1 MEFEMEARAEPKP
14 PVRRSRGRL
23 AIVIVVSVAV
33 FLVAIGLFT
42 RFSSKAALRDRAEA
56 AAIPTV
62 TVAEPQAGPPIE
74 DVVLPGEVRGFLET
88 PIYAR
93 TNGYIKSWRTDIGTR
108 VKSGELLAVIESP
121 EIDDQLRQAD
131 ADLKTAQANA
141 VVARS
146 TSDRVAGLVA
156 TRSVSKQEGEDRAAA
171 AAATASLVESNRAN
185 VARLKQLQ
193 GFEQVTAP
201 YDGVIT
207 ARETDVGNLIN
218 AGSGPGAELFRMA
231 DTHQLRTY
239 VDVPQSYAG
248 EIRVG
253 TKAELIFPE
262 HRDRTY
268 PASVTRTASALD
280 VQARTLRVEL
290 DVDNATGELLPGGF
304 TSVHFK
310 LPSQSQVVRVSGN
323 TLLFRA
329 EGLRVATVDADNKI
343 SLRPVRLGRDFGTT
357 VEIVSG
363 VTSNDRVVLNPPA
376 SIEDGDKVNVLKS
389 EPAKS
394 GGKS

>member
-1 MEFEMEARAEPKP
+1 
-14 PVRRSRGRL
+14 
-23 AIVIVVSVAV
+23 VSVAV
-33 FLVAIGLFT
+33 FLVAIGLLT
-42 RFSSKAALRDRAEA
+42 RFSSKAGLRDRAEA

-62 TVAEPQAGPPIE
+62 TVAEPQPGPPIE

-185 VARLKQLQ
+185 VSRLKQLQ

-262 HRDRTY
+262 HPDKTY
-268 PASVTRTASALD
+268 PASVARTASALE

-310 LPSQSQVVRVSGN
+310 LPAQSQVVRVSGN

-389 EPAKS
+389 DPAKS